1 MHSCVPITGSI
12 QSLGYVGVAGKQHSI
27 QKVVAADLPSPGGGA
42 TNAESAN
49 AADPVTVA
57 AKTMKM
63 TIRVSSIIIKNN
75 NSSNSGALSTAP
87 GAYAD
92 TEPVLGPVTEPLD
105 PANKTKK
112 RKRKRSWVS
121 SILTNTREKVSHLI
135 SQEYLFANDTT
146 EPLDPANKTRR
157 NEKEESVG

>member
-1 MHSCVPITGSI
+1 MTPLITLVLQQPKLWLLLILQNNAPSIIITRLTHSCVPITGSI

-27 QKVVAADLPSPGGGA
+27 QKVAAADLPSPGGGA

-57 AKTMKM
+57 AKTTKM

-112 RKRKRSWVS
+112 GKE
-121 SILTNTREKVSHLI
+121 RE
-135 SQEYLFANDTT
+135 
-146 EPLDPANKTRR
+146 
-157 NEKEESVG
+157 VG